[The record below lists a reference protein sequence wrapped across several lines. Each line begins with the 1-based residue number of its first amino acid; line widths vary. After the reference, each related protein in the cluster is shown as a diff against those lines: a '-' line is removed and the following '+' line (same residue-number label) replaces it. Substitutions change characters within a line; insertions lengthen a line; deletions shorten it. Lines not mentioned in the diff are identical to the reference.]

1 MKNKK
6 GSSPFGFLFGF
17 VFIIGAI
24 CLLWWNEGRTVA
36 NQKAIGEVKKNYK
49 EVKSDKID
57 SKNDGKLVV
66 TSGEIVI
73 NDEEPLKDSSF
84 EVEVKSVKLS
94 RVVEVYQYE
103 EKCTEDDD
111 RKSCSYNKVWSEDL
125 IDSSDF
131 ENKSYVNPTSKAIES
146 ESFYANDVDL
156 GAFNLPSE
164 LYTNVSTNAEF
175 KDLTEEVADKNNL
188 TVNGNYYTTYVS
200 NPAIGDMRISFKY
213 SDLKE
218 GTVLA
223 VQDGDTFKAYTSKNN
238 IKYFRLYEQILTGPE
253 VIKKLVDENNLL
265 KWILRAVGVIVMFLG
280 FMTLLSP
287 LTWLASKIPVIG
299 NIINSFTGFIGFL
312 VSLALSLVVIAIAW
326 LRFRPI
332 IAIVLICIIVGIIV
346 LLIFLQ
352 KKNKK
357 VAVVNEE

>member
-49 EVKSDKID
+49 EVKSDKVD

-66 TSGEIVI
+66 TNGEIVI
-73 NDEEPLKDSSF
+73 NDEEPVKDSTF
-84 EVEVKSVKLS
+84 AVEAKTVKLS
-94 RVVEVYQYE
+94 RVVEVYQYD
-103 EKCTEDDD
+103 EKCTDDD
-111 RKSCSYNKVWSEDL
+111 GRETCTYDKVWSEDL
-125 IDSSDF
+125 IDSSNF
-131 ENKSYVNPTSKAIES
+131 ENKSYVNPTSKEYES

-156 GAFNLPSE
+156 GAFNLPTE
-164 LYTNVSTNAEF
+164 LYSNVSTSVEF
-175 KDLTEEVADKNNL
+175 KDLTEEVADSMNL
-188 TVNGNYYTTYVS
+188 SINGSYYTSYEKSPV
-200 NPAIGDMRISFKY
+200 IGDYRISFKY
-213 SDLKE
+213 SNLKG

-223 VQDGDTFKAYTSKNN
+223 VQDGNTFKAYTSKNN

-332 IAIVLICIIVGIIV
+332 IAIVLICVIIGIIV